1 MLERLA
7 EPATRSRISA
17 EVEHHR
23 LQDWHDILL
32 AGGVFPDAAY
42 PVGRSVADL
51 AARHDLP
58 PIEVFLDL
66 AAASRGT
73 AVIVAFGRSEEDL
86 RAALTH
92 RRSMIGSDGMG
103 LDPAGPSGAG
113 QPHPRSY
120 GCYPRLLGRYV
131 RDESALTM
139 EAAVHKS
146 TLQVAQRFAI
156 PDRGVVA
163 PGYVA
168 DLVVF
173 DPAVIADRATF
184 TDPQQMATG
193 ISTVIVSGRAVLW
206 EGQQTGQLPGIV
218 IRRGQG

>member
-1 MLERLA
+1 
-7 EPATRSRISA
+7 
-17 EVEHHR
+17 
-23 LQDWHDILL
+23 
-32 AGGVFPDAAY
+32 
-42 PVGRSVADL
+42 
-51 AARHDLP
+51 
-58 PIEVFLDL
+58 
-66 AAASRGT
+66 
-73 AVIVAFGRSEEDL
+73 
-86 RAALTH
+86 
-92 RRSMIGSDGMG
+92 MIGSDGMG

>member
-1 MLERLA
+1 
-7 EPATRSRISA
+7 
-17 EVEHHR
+17 

-42 PVGRSVADL
+42 PVGHSVADL

-131 RDESALTM
+131 RDEHALTM

-206 EGQQTGQLPGIV
+206 EGRQTGQLPGIV